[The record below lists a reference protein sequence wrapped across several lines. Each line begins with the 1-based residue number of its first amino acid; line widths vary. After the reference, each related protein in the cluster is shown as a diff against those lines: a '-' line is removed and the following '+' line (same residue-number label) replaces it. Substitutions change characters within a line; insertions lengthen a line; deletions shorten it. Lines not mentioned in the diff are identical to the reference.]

1 MKKFVD
7 DIRLIYKCCSLY
19 YEDDWKQQ
27 DIAEYLSISRAS
39 VSRMLQMGKE
49 MGMVKVEIC
58 NPGLLTY
65 DRMERQLERR
75 LGLRE
80 VIIAEYQPF
89 DNEEERTK
97 RLSDKAMAYLC
108 HTLKDGDMVGVSMGR
123 TLHNI
128 TQCKR
133 TTSTPIACTIVPVL
147 GGLSRD
153 NPFEVKI
160 HSNQIAIR
168 LAEAIGGNCIQFFSP
183 AIFSD
188 RAVLQGFLKEMPIQ
202 NQFRY
207 FEKLTMVVMGIGESS
222 VIGST
227 LVQTEYM
234 TESEMEQ
241 MIKEGAVGDICLRF
255 FDKDGN
261 MDPFHRFNDRVA
273 SITPDSLRQ
282 IDKRVGVANGGNKAR
297 AALGAVRSGCVN
309 VLIID
314 VDCAQRMMEILEEK
328 EPEQA

>member
-49 MGMVKVEIC
+49 MGMVKIEIC

-80 VIIAEYQPF
+80 VIIAEHQPF
-89 DNEEERTK
+89 DTEEEKTK

-108 HTLKDGDMVGVSMGR
+108 HSLKDGDMVGVSMGK

-128 TQCKR
+128 AQCKR
-133 TTSTPIACTIVPVL
+133 TTPHPIACTFVPVL
-147 GGLSRD
+147 GGLSRE
-153 NPFEVKI
+153 NPYEVKI
-160 HSNQIAIR
+160 HSNQVAIR
-168 LAEAIGGNCIQFFSP
+168 FAEAFGGNCIQFFSP

-188 RAVLQGFLKEMPIQ
+188 RTVLQGFLKEMPMQ
-202 NQFRY
+202 NLFHY
-207 FEKLTMVVMGIGESS
+207 FEMLTMVVMGIGESS
-222 VIGST
+222 VVGST
-227 LVQTEYM
+227 LVQNEYM
-234 TESEMEQ
+234 TSQEMEQ
-241 MIKEGAVGDICLRF
+241 MIAEGCVGDICLRL

-261 MDPFHRFNDRVA
+261 MDPFDHFNDRVA
-273 SITPDSLRQ
+273 SITPERLRQ
-282 IDKRVGVANGGNKAR
+282 IDRRVGVTSGSSKAR

-328 EPEQA
+328 EPA

>member
-65 DRMERQLERR
+65 DRMERDLERK

-80 VIIAEYQPF
+80 VIIAEHQPF
-89 DNEEERTK
+89 DTDEERT
-97 RLSDKAMAYLC
+97 RRISDKVMVYLC
-108 HTLKDGDMVGVSMGR
+108 HTLKEGDMVGVSMGR
-123 TLHNI
+123 TLYDV

-133 TTSTPIACTIVPVL
+133 TVTNPIACTVVPVL

-168 LAEAIGGNCIQFFSP
+168 LAEALGGNCLQFFSP

-188 RAVLQGFLKEMPIQ
+188 RNVLQGFLKEMPIQ

-207 FEKLTMVVMGIGESS
+207 FEKLSMVVMGIGESS
-222 VIGST
+222 IIGST
-227 LVQTEYM
+227 LVQTEYI

-241 MIKEGAVGDICLRF
+241 MIAEGAVGDICLRF

-261 MDPFHRFNDRVA
+261 MEPFNSFNDRVA
-273 SITPDSLRQ
+273 SITPERLRQ
-282 IDKRVGVANGGNKAR
+282 IEKRVGVANGSSKAR

-309 VLIID
+309 VLITD
-314 VDCAQRMMEILEEK
+314 VDCAQRMMDILDEK
-328 EPEQA
+328 EL

>member
-75 LGLRE
+75 LGLKE

-89 DNEEERTK
+89 DTEEDRTK

-108 HTLKDGDMVGVSMGR
+108 HSLKDGDMVGVSMGK

-128 TQCKR
+128 TRCKR
-133 TTSTPIACTIVPVL
+133 TTQAPIACTFVPVL

-153 NPFEVKI
+153 NPFDVKI

-168 LAEAIGGNCIQFFSP
+168 LAEVFGGNCIQFFSP

-188 RAVLQGFLKEMPIQ
+188 RTVLQGFMKEMPIQ
-202 NQFRY
+202 NLFRY
-207 FEKLTMVVMGIGESS
+207 FEKLSMVVMGIGESS

-227 LVQTEYM
+227 LVLTDYM
-234 TESEMEQ
+234 SDKEMER
-241 MIKEGAVGDICLRF
+241 MIEEGAVGDICLRF
-255 FDKDGN
+255 FDKDGD
-261 MDPFHRFNDRVA
+261 MESFHCFNDRVA

-282 IDKRVGVANGGNKAR
+282 IDKRVGIANGSNKAR
-297 AALGAVRSGCVN
+297 AALGAVRGGYVN
-309 VLIID
+309 VLITD
-314 VDCAQRMMEILEEK
+314 VDCAQRMMDILDEK
-328 EPEQA
+328 EPK